1 MHASSG
7 VLKEFMVLVAK
18 GGCLYC
24 SLSLC
29 ALFSALF
36 PLSALLFIWLC
47 SDKHFTRPYRCF
59 SKEIMAAEKETRV
72 AKKKFTRKAK
82 LACAASMAAVFMLF
96 ANAVR
101 GPWRCRRP
109 CPFAL
114 RLSSGLALHA
124 LPPSHSLNT
133 PPRTTKPLAT
143 AP

>member
-101 GPWRCRRP
+101 DPCAVALSAALPICSSPKQWP
-109 CPFAL
+109 CPACPSAL
-114 RLSSGLALHA
+114 T
-124 LPPSHSLNT
+124 LPQHSPT
-133 PPRTTKPLAT
+133 HD
-143 AP
+143 